1 MGGKVSFWHDVW
13 CDTRPMA
20 LVYPSLFNAYDL
32 KLGKVNEDINPL
44 HNVILHTDYKDKYY
58 KNLIPLGLK
67 YDELLP
73 WGGKITSES
82 LRFFSPIVI
91 WTKFTSTQYK
101 HDLLFSAFVDYYKA
115 WLLLMEQAVEET
127 DVSQI
132 CLNREAQ
139 HKYLTWRTVKD
150 PGYRVLKKLI
160 GESMSKD
167 LVRNFLFSGV
177 NTLGRNTFL
186 DYFPEYRCEDGTIN
200 EKRSMNGKS
209 FETRPWDTGGEF
221 VG

>member
-1 MGGKVSFWHDVW
+1 
-13 CDTRPMA
+13 
-20 LVYPSLFNAYDL
+20 
-32 KLGKVNEDINPL
+32 DINPL

-67 YDELLP
+67 YDE
-73 WGGKITSES
+73 
-82 LRFFSPIVI
+82 
-91 WTKFTSTQYK
+91 
-101 HDLLFSAFVDYYKA
+101 A

-139 HKYLTWRTVKD
+139 HKYLTWRTVKMPLSECLSD
-150 PGYRVLKKLI
+150 WHKSTGPNADNRQTGKQKRLVTPLVLH
-160 GESMSKD
+160 D
-167 LVRNFLFSGV
+167 AFSVPETGLSSEGSWLSSFEEV
-177 NTLGRNTFL
+177 NRREHVK
-186 DYFPEYRCEDGTIN
+186 EYRCEDGTIN